1 MRTLEIILT
10 AQRSM
15 EKCLRRRKEAEAG
28 SVHDGGQNGVV
39 QSPTTDRE
47 DRCHTANNPATGRA
61 YESNFSLNGRN

>member
-1 MRTLEIILT
+1 MKTLEIILT

-15 EKCLRRRKEAEAG
+15 EKCLRRRKEAG
-28 SVHDGGQNGVV
+28 SVHNGGQNGVV

-61 YESNFSLNGRN
+61 YEGDFSLNGRN